1 MIKFMKNKYKIFQKV
16 VAFSIIIAS
25 CFVAKA
31 QTSCD
36 YNSSDI
42 TFKIGT
48 AGVLPSNSLT
58 SYLLVDH
65 ATGIITKISSTQ
77 SFTGISQSKLYD
89 IYAYSYVNDNTVTGL
104 VVGGALTNVSAT
116 CGDLSN
122 PLLVNIC
129 VPSSNTG
136 TCDYTAS
143 SFTLNTATTPPV
155 GATTE
160 YILTN
165 LSGVILQKSATP
177 TFSGLTG
184 TQSYNV
190 YAISYTGSVSNLSVG
205 SNYNTITGTCYDLSN
220 AFPVKVCVC
229 QPLCL
234 GVTLTKVK

>member
-1 MIKFMKNKYKIFQKV
+1 MKNTYKIFSK
-16 VAFSIIIAS
+16 IMMICMLIAPS
-25 CFVAKA
+25 FIVKA

-42 TFKIGT
+42 TFSIGT
-48 AGVLPSNSLT
+48 IGVLPNNSLT
-58 SYLLVDH
+58 TYLLVDH
-65 ATGIITKISSTQ
+65 ATGIITQISSTQ
-77 SFTGISQSKLYD
+77 GFSGITQSKQYD

-104 VVGGALTNVSAT
+104 TPGGALASVSAA
-116 CGDLSN
+116 CGDFSK
-122 PLLVNIC
+122 PLIVNVC
-129 VPSSNTG
+129 VPSNSG
-136 TCDYTAS
+136 KCDYTTS
-143 SFTLNTATTPPV
+143 SFTLKTTSTPPT

-160 YILTN
+160 YILTD

-190 YAISYTGSVSNLSVG
+190 YAVSYTGSVSNLTVN
-205 SNYNTITGTCYDLSN
+205 SNYNTVTGTCYDLSN

-229 QPLCL
+229 QPTCL

>member
-1 MIKFMKNKYKIFQKV
+1 MIVCM
-16 VAFSIIIAS
+16 IIALS
-25 CFVAKA
+25 FVAKA

-42 TFKIGT
+42 TFNIGT
-48 AGVLPSNSLT
+48 PGILPSNSLT
-58 SYLLVDH
+58 TYLLVDH

-77 SFTGISQSKLYD
+77 SFTGISQSKQYD

-104 VVGGALTNVSAT
+104 TVGGTLTNVSAA
-116 CGDLSN
+116 CGDFSK

-129 VPSSNTG
+129 VPPSNAG
-136 TCDYTAS
+136 VCDYTTT
-143 SFTLNTATTPPV
+143 SFTLKTVTSPPA

-160 YILTN
+160 YILTDLN
-165 LSGVILQKSATP
+165 GVILQKSVTP
-177 TFSGLTG
+177 SFTGLTG

-190 YAISYTGSVSNLSVG
+190 YAVSYTGSISNLSIG
-205 SNYNTITGTCYDLSN
+205 SNYSTITGACYDLSN

-229 QPLCL
+229 QPTCL

>member
-1 MIKFMKNKYKIFQKV
+1 MKNTYKIF
-16 VAFSIIIAS
+16 SNIMTICMIIATG
-25 CFVAKA
+25 FVARA
-31 QTSCD
+31 QSSCD

-42 TFKIGT
+42 TFNVGT
-48 AGVLPSNSLT
+48 PGTLPNNSLT

-65 ATGIITKISSTQ
+65 TTGIIAKISSTQ

-104 VVGGALTNVSAT
+104 TVGGALTNVSAV
-116 CGDLSN
+116 CGDLSK
-122 PLLVNIC
+122 PLLVNVC
-129 VPSSNTG
+129 VPSSSSG
-136 TCDYTAS
+136 TCDYTTS
-143 SFTLNTATTPPV
+143 SFTLKTTTTPPT

-190 YAISYTGSVSNLSVG
+190 YAVSYTGSISNLSVG
-205 SNYNTITGTCYDLSN
+205 SNYSAITGACYDLSN

-229 QPLCL
+229 QPICL
-234 GVTLTKVK
+234 GVTLTKIK

>member
-1 MIKFMKNKYKIFQKV
+1 M
-16 VAFSIIIAS
+16 IIALS
-25 CFVAKA
+25 FVAKA

-42 TFKIGT
+42 TFSIGT
-48 AGVLPSNSLT
+48 PGVFPNNSLT
-58 SYLLVDH
+58 TYLLVDH
-65 ATGIITKISSTQ
+65 ATGIITQISSTQ
-77 SFTGISQSKLYD
+77 GFSGIIQSKQYD

-104 VVGGALTNVSAT
+104 TPGGDLASVSAA
-116 CGDLSN
+116 CGDLSK
-122 PLLVNIC
+122 PLTVNVC
-129 VPSSNTG
+129 VPSNSG
-136 TCDYTAS
+136 KCDYTSS
-143 SFTLNTATTPPV
+143 SFTLNTTTTPPT

-190 YAISYTGSVSNLSVG
+190 YAVSYTGSISNLSVG
-205 SNYNTITGTCYDLSN
+205 SNYSTITGACYDLSN

-229 QPLCL
+229 QPICL
-234 GVTLTKVK
+234 GVTLTKIK